1 MILGDV
7 EGTVKMIE
15 IDEETYEEID
25 KSTKWNISMLFV
37 QGDGGVLVAPPLRV
51 D

>member
-1 MILGDV
+1 VLPGRLHAYDQHLNMILGDV

-25 KSTKWNISMLFV
+25 KSTK
-37 QGDGGVLVAPPLRV
+37 
-51 D
+51 